1 MSIGH
6 LVAFAG
12 VAALIIAIPGPS
24 VVFTISRALTHG
36 RRVALLNVAGNSL
49 GLAVQAVAVA
59 FGLGIAVQRSAEVFT
74 VVKLAGGA
82 YLIYLGVQAVRHRQS
97 LAEAV
102 GSRSRSRIRAL
113 SPLEAVRDGAVV
125 GMTNPKTIAFMVA
138 LLPQFAAPAAGH
150 LPAQLLVLGMLF
162 PLIAL
167 VLDSVW
173 ALAAGTVSQWLSS
186 SPRRLAAVGGAG
198 GLAMIGIGVSLAV
211 TGRKD

>member
-1 MSIGH
+1 MVSTGH
-6 LVAFAG
+6 LLAFAG

-49 GLAVQAVAVA
+49 GLAVQVVTVA
-59 FGLGIAVQRSAEVFT
+59 FGLGNVVQRSAEVFT
-74 VVKLAGGA
+74 IVKLAGAA
-82 YLIYLGVQAVRHRQS
+82 YLIYLGAQAVRHRHS

-102 GSRSRSRIRAL
+102 GSRLRAL

-125 GMTNPKTIAFMVA
+125 GATNPKTIAFMVA
-138 LLPQFAAPAAGH
+138 LLPEFAVPATGH
-150 LPAQLLVLGMLF
+150 LPAQLLALGMLF

-173 ALAAGTVSQWLSS
+173 AFAAGTVRQWLSS
-186 SPRRLAAVGGAG
+186 SPRRLAVLGGAG
-198 GLAMIGIGVSLAV
+198 GLAMIGIGVSLAA

>member
-1 MSIGH
+1 M
-6 LVAFAG
+6 G
-12 VAALIIAIPGPS
+12 V
-24 VVFTISRALTHG
+24 
-36 RRVALLNVAGNSL
+36 
-49 GLAVQAVAVA
+49 
-59 FGLGIAVQRSAEVFT
+59 
-74 VVKLAGGA
+74 
-82 YLIYLGVQAVRHRQS
+82 
-97 LAEAV
+97 
-102 GSRSRSRIRAL
+102 
-113 SPLEAVRDGAVV
+113 
-125 GMTNPKTIAFMVA
+125 TNPKTIAFMVA
-138 LLPQFAAPAAGH
+138 LLPQFAVPAAGH